1 MTSRERVSR
10 VLSGQV
16 PDRVPMSDGYWS
28 VTVERWRSEGLPA
41 DVSPNSYF
49 GTDEIA
55 SVRGDY
61 SMQFPEETVR
71 EDAGGRT
78 YWDLNGALRRDR
90 LTPSGKTSVW
100 EDFRIK
106 TRDDWHRHRD
116 RLRFNPSRIRPE
128 VKIHGEKAGKAG
140 RFLCFSAHGPFHT
153 TWMKIGMER
162 EFVWMLEE
170 PELIQDIFSAHT
182 QLVLDVFDGMLRE
195 GIVFD
200 GVRIADDLGYQV
212 SPIISPGLYKTAV
225 FPHHQRMCRHF
236 ANAGL
241 ATILHSDG
249 NVGPL
254 IPDFI
259 SAGFRVLNPLE
270 VKAGL
275 DVEDLKNRYGGKLGL
290 FGNIDV
296 RKLAGSREDIEEEI
310 SRKLPIAKEGGG
322 YIYHSDHSVPN
333 DVSLDN
339 YRFAMELVER
349 YGRYD

>member
-10 VLSGQV
+10 VLSGGI
-16 PDRVPMSDGYWS
+16 PDRVPMADSYWD
-28 VTVERWRSEGLPA
+28 VTVERWRREGLPA
-41 DVSPNSYF
+41 DVSPNDYF
-49 GTDEIA
+49 GTNEIA
-55 SVRGDY
+55 AVRGNY

-90 LTPSGKTSVW
+90 FTPSGKTSVW
-100 EDFRIK
+100 QDFRIK
-106 TRDDWHRHRD
+106 TRDDWVRHRD
-116 RLRFNPSRIRPE
+116 RLKYNPSRIPPE
-128 VKIHGEKAGKAG
+128 AKANGEKARRDG
-140 RFLCFSAHGPFHT
+140 RFLCYSAHGPFHT

-162 EFVWMLEE
+162 EFILLLED
-170 PELIQDIFSAHT
+170 PDFIQEIYTAHT

-195 GIVFD
+195 GIKFD

-212 SPIISPGLYKTAV
+212 SPIISPGLYREAV
-225 FPHHQRMCRHF
+225 FPHHRRMCGHF
-236 ANAGL
+236 AKTGL

-249 NVGPL
+249 NIGPL

-259 SAGFRVLNPLE
+259 EAGFSVLNPLE

-275 DVEDLKNRYGGKLGL
+275 DVEDLKKRFGGRLGL

-322 YIYHSDHSVPN
+322 YLYHSDHSVPN
-333 DVSLDN
+333 DVSFDN
-339 YRFAMELVER
+339 YRFAMDLVKK